1 MMQHDLLNADMALAR
16 MVLSEV
22 GVLERQLVRWMAEMH
37 QIDRHIFWNIHC
49 AWKEQRLATLNR
61 YYGSTVPR
69 SFIKSLNNDEE
80 PLKTCMATDL
90 PNIGPLPKPPEWLE
104 NFSSLENRRAP
115 EMVAARRILAQ
126 RTKPAPAALFVP
138 EPGLRSYLASFKSTG
153 TSLPDEQW
161 FDQALQDQETL
172 SRDFP
177 ALYWLGRESLLRR
190 NPKTSPDLMDAR
202 LEFFQ
207 IPDTPQPS
215 RKTLSLFT
223 KRLAEPD
230 GNRELD
236 FARNLLQGYY
246 QLSLSQPYRSTPL
259 GLPPLYRAAILPQF
273 VALIRQVHSATG
285 SIRKTAEAF
294 LQTPGFYSFR
304 HGRLPDAGIMAFGAW
319 DSVRTKNSDIR
330 KPNMKKV
337 IFDNIR
343 PACLCMI
350 TAARDPADVDWL
362 LPQGIDA
369 IKKED
374 VSFFNRLVSAIGAI
388 GTPQALRGLTH
399 LRAKTRHATMLSH
412 LNKILAQAS
421 AALGLTTVEAEEFI
435 ALDHGLDTQHRRR
448 ENLVNGVSVV
458 LSIAGSGQG
467 VIHYEDATGSTLSKL
482 PAAIRK
488 ETGCDAILRRTRADA
503 KQLSADMTLHRQRLE
518 RSWLTGQTWSWPIFE
533 ERWLLHPVLGWL
545 ARKQIWLIAM
555 PGKPLQ
561 TCMIR
566 QDGTLLAPNGNTI
579 PPLSPDALLSL
590 WHPLHA
596 AESETIA
603 QWRTTLA
610 HLQILQ
616 PIRQAWRETYTITR
630 SERETSPASY
640 RYARR
645 ILNQAQV
652 IQIGRQRG
660 WRIRTLTG
668 HMPSSESAPW
678 TFQVPAHGVYVEF
691 RTGGVGDSK
700 NSDWSGVFTH
710 VMTDRIRFCILKDE
724 GNWSYDGSKKLR
736 ETGTPVRLA
745 DIDRIVFSE
754 VMRDVD
760 LMVSTTTSNITFDP
774 ETLFSIP
781 DLALWR
787 RQSGLE
793 DITLPKEP
801 HFGNIALGRRQ
812 FLEALLPELG
822 MENAVT
828 LEKHHALVNGKC
840 YRYRIHLGSGDI
852 MVLPQQRQL
861 VVEDRK
867 MASLRKSLPS
877 YRPLHDDAQMDS
889 ILQKIV
895 MLIRDDRIRD
905 QSILDQLN
913 ALGDEAE

>member
-1 MMQHDLLNADMALAR
+1 MIA
-16 MVLSEV
+16 V
-22 GVLERQLVRWMAEMH
+22 
-37 QIDRHIFWNIHC
+37 
-49 AWKEQRLATLNR
+49 
-61 YYGSTVPR
+61 
-69 SFIKSLNNDEE
+69 
-80 PLKTCMATDL
+80 
-90 PNIGPLPKPPEWLE
+90 
-104 NFSSLENRRAP
+104 
-115 EMVAARRILAQ
+115 
-126 RTKPAPAALFVP
+126 
-138 EPGLRSYLASFKSTG
+138 
-153 TSLPDEQW
+153 
-161 FDQALQDQETL
+161 
-172 SRDFP
+172 
-177 ALYWLGRESLLRR
+177 
-190 NPKTSPDLMDAR
+190 
-202 LEFFQ
+202 
-207 IPDTPQPS
+207 
-215 RKTLSLFT
+215 
-223 KRLAEPD
+223 
-230 GNRELD
+230 
-236 FARNLLQGYY
+236 ARN
-246 QLSLSQPYRSTPL
+246 S
-259 GLPPLYRAAILPQF
+259 
-273 VALIRQVHSATG
+273 
-285 SIRKTAEAF
+285 
-294 LQTPGFYSFR
+294 
-304 HGRLPDAGIMAFGAW
+304 
-319 DSVRTKNSDIR
+319 
-330 KPNMKKV
+330 
-337 IFDNIR
+337 
-343 PACLCMI
+343 
-350 TAARDPADVDWL
+350 ADVDWL
-362 LPQGIDA
+362 LPQGILA

-374 VSFFNRLVSAIGAI
+374 VSFFNRLVSTVGAI
-388 GTPQALRGLTH
+388 GTPNALRALTQ

-421 AALGLTTVEAEEFI
+421 AALGMTTVEAEEFI

-448 ENLVNGVSVV
+448 ESLVDGVSIV
-458 LSIAGSGQG
+458 LSIAESGKG
-467 VIHYEDATGSTLSKL
+467 VSHYEDATGAPLSKL

-503 KQLSADMTLHRQRLE
+503 KQLSADMALHRLRLE
-518 RSWLTGQTWSWPIFE
+518 RSWVTGQTWSWPTFE

-545 ARKQIWLIAM
+545 ARRQIWLVAM

-566 QDGTLLAPNGNTI
+566 QDGTLFGPDGNTM

-596 AESETIA
+596 VESETAA

-610 HLQILQ
+610 HLQISQ
-616 PIRQAWRETYTITR
+616 PIRQAWRETYTITQ
-630 SERETSPASY
+630 SEQETSPASY

-710 VMTDRIRFCILKDE
+710 IMTDRIRFCILKDE
-724 GNWSYDGSKKLR
+724 GDWSYDGGKKLH
-736 ETGTPVRLA
+736 ETGTPVRLG

-760 LMVSTTTSNITFDP
+760 LMVSAAASNITFDP

-787 RQSGLE
+787 RQGGLE
-793 DITLPKEP
+793 DIALPREP
-801 HFGNIALGRRQ
+801 HFGSIAQGRRQ
-812 FLEALLPELG
+812 LLETLLPELDTG
-822 MENAVT
+822 DAVT
-828 LEKHHALVNGKC
+828 LEKHHVLINGKRC
-840 YRYRIHLGSGDI
+840 RYRIHLGSGDI

-867 MASLRKSLPS
+867 IASLRKGLPS

-889 ILQKIV
+889 ILQKII

-913 ALGDEAE
+913 AIGDEE